1 MAVDL
6 GRSPTSR
13 LMSQDKAKSAATQAT
28 QASTATA
35 ADNGGRAEP
44 GTTRVPDEHDDLERE
59 SEDEESPWNL
69 VDSDSEN
76 EDTVDGRAKLERL
89 KLMAVRTAAR
99 YERARQREKEQGPAE
114 VENDSIQRWID
125 DTANPA
131 KSTNKHK
138 QRQRRSELVKQR
150 RVKFEDDPNTTKSTA
165 YCGGSLPLMHDDDE
179 PTRHEEFLKQ
189 LLDTN
194 DMSDVLKQFRNR
206 FLAPSKLGIDCLTG
220 APCTGG
226 VLQSMLFEA
235 EREELLVNQ
244 GDEWIDVEFEVALD
258 SGCTDH
264 VCDPE
269 DTPGYLIEQSS
280 GSKRNQHFLVGN
292 GERIKNQGQLRL
304 NLQHEADGAINNID
318 STFQAAKVSRP
329 LMSVGRIC
337 DAGMDVTFTKTGAKI
352 LSQEGQVLCTF
363 ERQGGGLY
371 LAKLRLKKPF
381 VRHG

>member
-1 MAVDL
+1 
-6 GRSPTSR
+6 
-13 LMSQDKAKSAATQAT
+13 
-28 QASTATA
+28 
-35 ADNGGRAEP
+35 
-44 GTTRVPDEHDDLERE
+44 
-59 SEDEESPWNL
+59 
-69 VDSDSEN
+69 
-76 EDTVDGRAKLERL
+76 
-89 KLMAVRTAAR
+89 
-99 YERARQREKEQGPAE
+99 
-114 VENDSIQRWID
+114 
-125 DTANPA
+125 
-131 KSTNKHK
+131 
-138 QRQRRSELVKQR
+138 
-150 RVKFEDDPNTTKSTA
+150 
-165 YCGGSLPLMHDDDE
+165 
-179 PTRHEEFLKQ
+179 
-189 LLDTN
+189 
-194 DMSDVLKQFRNR
+194 
-206 FLAPSKLGIDCLTG
+206 
-220 APCTGG
+220 
-226 VLQSMLFEA
+226 MLFEA

-280 GSKRNQHFLVGN
+280 GGKRGQHFIFGN

-352 LSQEGQVLCTF
+352 LSPEGQVLCTF